1 MVDQNENEAYDTA
14 QPIHSGSQP
23 VKQGMS
29 GCAMAAIGFGVFAL
43 ILLIIGGAGIYYVAQ
58 NIRGIAANMV
68 TPALQEIVSKMEIP
82 TEQKTQISARI
93 SELGTSFK
101 DETLTLN
108 DLQAIMQGVVS
119 SPLAGAA
126 GTIWF
131 TEQYIAKS
139 GLNAAEQKDATM
151 TTRRF
156 AKGLLDKSIGDK
168 EANGVMDLM
177 SEKGRNGETNFKEK
191 LTDKELNEVLKKMK
205 TAADAANIATDVPE
219 INFAK
224 EFDKVID
231 EALGKTTNA
240 ADTEPEATNAPADT
254 EPKAT
259 NAPADTEPEAT
270 KAPADTEPEATNAPA
285 DTEPEATN
293 APADTEPEATKAP
306 AETVTPSP

>member
-1 MVDQNENEAYDTA
+1 MVDQNENEPDDAT
-14 QPIHSGSQP
+14 QPILPGSQP

-43 ILLIIGGAGIYYVAQ
+43 ILLIIGGVGIYYVAQ

-68 TPALQEIVSKMEIP
+68 TPALKEMVSQMEIP

-168 EANGVMDLM
+168 EANGVMDLI
-177 SEKGRNGETNFKEK
+177 SDKGPNGETNFKDK
-191 LTDKELNEVLKKMK
+191 LTDKELNEILKKMK

-240 ADTEPEATNAPADT
+240 AEPEAT
-254 EPKAT
+254 K
-259 NAPADTEPEAT
+259 APADTEPEAT
-270 KAPADTEPEATNAPA
+270 KAPADTEPEATKAPA
-285 DTEPEATN
+285 DT
-293 APADTEPEATKAP
+293 
-306 AETVTPSP
+306 VTPSS